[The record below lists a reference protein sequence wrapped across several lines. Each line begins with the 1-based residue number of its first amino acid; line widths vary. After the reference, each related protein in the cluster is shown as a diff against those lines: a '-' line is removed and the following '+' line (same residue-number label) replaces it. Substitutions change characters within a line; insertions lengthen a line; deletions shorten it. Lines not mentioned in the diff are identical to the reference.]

1 MKKRRRGFTALI
13 YTGVSLGVLFLIL
26 YGGGVFLYVFIKKKV
41 LDSVSAALC
50 RPVTYDTYVLNP
62 LGYLRI
68 TGLDARPALKIDEI
82 EVRFDPITLIKDR
95 RIRALDAKGVMLDV
109 DSLVS
114 GIAAKE
120 EPQPGPEGGK
130 PVNYP
135 AFVIERGCIKDAT
148 VSVAG
153 VTYTASEISA
163 QALSR
168 PDTMRFSGSV
178 IGGTSPYTNPDSV
191 SLTVKIHADGVS
203 ITDINGKEEGRY
215 TLEGG
220 RVMVLPSKEVVN
232 IWVARAEA
240 PVGVSVDS
248 VKINIFHEKQYIDVH
263 ATRLSYDT
271 LMAEELR
278 ARIDFGQDSL
288 ITITRGVFYFR
299 ENPVH
304 FKGSLR
310 TDSSLAWTAQLSAP
324 QGLYL
329 PVPGIFFAGEVNGE
343 GEGVKHA
350 SLVLDID
357 TISYREYAVGHL
369 SGPVDIRE
377 WKRFVSPGILVSGPS
392 ITGTIS
398 GWADLSGNLDLA
410 FSLEAIRLE
419 LLSKDVHGLARG
431 SGSLKRERKRI
442 LFSGQ
447 MEFQDCEWK
456 EIALGWAELSVQATP
471 DTFEGWL
478 VAKGLSRGD
487 LMVDSL
493 RLEGAMRGGQG
504 GYTIFGRTRDA
515 WLSSEGTLSISD
527 DAGRLEASRLEMNI
541 RGLGAMK
548 GNGLVVKWRED
559 EVSFSLPRGEVF
571 FGLVSMGGW
580 IRGDSVSLALAVD
593 SADMRVL
600 SSSFAL
606 KDTIEGVVSLYT
618 TLGGTLQK
626 PRIGNITI
634 MARDMEWTFLRA
646 DAGYG
651 EASFSGDTFSLDSLT
666 LIAQDDTLWMSLR
679 FRVRFSLIPFTLK
692 VDTGDAISGVIGVS
706 GGMTP
711 ILGLF
716 EKFVAFE
723 ETRASGRIQIY
734 NKIGNPYLS
743 GKVEFSAPRGVV
755 VPTGTALSGVEAQ
768 ISFQG
773 DALSVH
779 SLKAEAEGGRV
790 EARGTLWYRE
800 GEVPMALD
808 VYLIQFPIY
817 PDPFMEAKVT
827 GGLEV
832 EGTLRRPRVS
842 GDLAVDEA
850 FFYAPLGRKPAPRP
864 PERPNTL
871 KYDIRLHADRKAYF
885 VNELVDLEFSADIIL
900 EKESGAS
907 MTITGDVAVISGYLY
922 FFDRTFEVLEGNL
935 RMTRQTIIDPEMS
948 VKAVN
953 QVAPDTSVYL
963 LLGGTLSKPEITL
976 TSEPPMPTGDI
987 ISLLTIGTTGGAPE
1001 YSMMGER
1008 AVNLAEG
1015 LLSRELRKK
1024 VRLQELEVRTGT
1036 FGGTPQFTIGWYL
1049 TRNLYVKYSTDLENL
1064 ESQYFQVKYFFRP
1077 RVAMYGEKD
1086 EAGVGVGFQYRIR
1099 F

>member
-1 MKKRRRGFTALI
+1 MKKRGLAALV

-26 YGGGVFLYVFIKKKV
+26 YGGAIFLYVFVKKKV
-41 LDSVSAALC
+41 LESVSAALC
-50 RPVTYDTYVLNP
+50 RPVTYETYALNP
-62 LGYLRI
+62 FGYLRI
-68 TGLDARPALKIDEI
+68 TGLDARPALSIDEV

-95 RIRALDAKGVMLDV
+95 RIRTVNARGVNLDV

-114 GIAAKE
+114 GIAAKAAS
-120 EPQPGPEGGK
+120 QPAPAQEK
-130 PVNYP
+130 PVVYP
-135 AFVIERGCIKDAT
+135 VFVIEHGDIRDAS

-153 VTYTASEISA
+153 VVYTATRISA

-178 IGGTSPYTNPDSV
+178 IAGTSPYTNPDSV
-191 SLTVKIHADGVS
+191 SLTVKIHRDGVS
-203 ITDINGKEEGRY
+203 ITDINGGEAGRY

-220 RVMVLPSKEVVN
+220 RVIVLPSRELVN
-232 IWVARAEA
+232 IWVTRAETPTGIA
-240 PVGVSVDS
+240 LDSAKLSIFYERRYMDIYAVRVG
-248 VKINIFHEKQYIDVH
+248 
-263 ATRLSYDT
+263 YDT
-271 LMAEELR
+271 LLAEELR
-278 ARIDFGQDSL
+278 ARVDLGQDSV
-288 ITITRGVFYFR
+288 ITVKRGVFYFR

-304 FKGSLR
+304 FNGSLR
-310 TDSSLAWTAQLSAP
+310 ADSTLAWTAQVSAP

-329 PVPGIFFAGEVNGE
+329 PVAGLFFAGEVSGE
-343 GEGVKHA
+343 GEGARRA
-350 SLVLDID
+350 SLLLDID
-357 TISYREYAVGHL
+357 TISYGEYSVGHL

-377 WKRFVSPGILVSGPS
+377 WKKFSSPGILVAGPS
-392 ITGTIS
+392 ITGSIS
-398 GWADLSGNLDLA
+398 GWADLNGNLDLS
-410 FSLEAIRLE
+410 FSLEALRLE
-419 LLSKDVHGLARG
+419 LLARDLRGLAWG
-431 SGSLKRERKRI
+431 SGNIRRERKRI

-447 MEFQDCEWK
+447 VEFQDCDWK
-456 EIALGWAELSVQATP
+456 EFALDRASLNVQATP
-471 DTFEGWL
+471 DTIEGWL
-478 VAKGLSRGD
+478 VAKGLSRQD
-487 LMVDSL
+487 FVVDSL
-493 RLEGAMRGGQG
+493 RLEGALRGGQG
-504 GYTIFGRTRDA
+504 AYTLFGRTRDS
-515 WLSSEGTLSISD
+515 WLSSEGTLSLSD
-527 DAGRLEASRLEMNI
+527 EAGRLEASRLEMNI
-541 RGLGAMK
+541 RGLGVMK
-548 GNGLVVKWRED
+548 GDGLVVKWQKD
-559 EVSFSLPRGEVF
+559 EISMSLPRGEVF

-580 IRGDSVSLALAVD
+580 IKGDSISLALAVD
-593 SADMRVL
+593 SADMRAL

-606 KDTIEGVVSLYT
+606 KDTIDGVVSLYT
-618 TLGGTLQK
+618 TVSGSLRK

-634 MARDMEWTFLRA
+634 IARDLEWTFLRA

-651 EASFSGDTFSLDSLT
+651 EASLVGDTFSLDSLT
-666 LIAQDDTLWMSLR
+666 LVAQDDTLWMSLR
-679 FRVRFSLIPFTLK
+679 FRLRFSLVPFVLR
-692 VDTGDAISGVIGVS
+692 VDTSDAISGVMGVS

-723 ETRASGRIQIY
+723 ETRASGQVQIY
-734 NKIGNPYLS
+734 NTIGSPYLS
-743 GKVEFSAPRGVV
+743 GKVDFSAPRGVV
-755 VPTGTALSGVEAQ
+755 VPTGTALSGIEAQ

-779 SLKAEAEGGRV
+779 NLKAEAEGGRV
-790 EARGTLWYRE
+790 EARGTLWYRN

-808 VYLIQFPIY
+808 VDLIQFPIY

-827 GGLEV
+827 GGLGV
-832 EGTLRRPRVS
+832 AGTLRRPRVS

-850 FFYAPLGRKPAPRP
+850 FFYAPLGRKPTPRP

-871 KYDIRLHADRKAYF
+871 KYDIRLRADRKAYF
-885 VNELVDLEFSADIIL
+885 VNELVDLEFSADILL
-900 EKESGAS
+900 EKEAGAP
-907 MTITGDVAVISGYLY
+907 MTITGDVTVLSGYLY

-935 RMTRQTIIDPEMS
+935 RMTRQTIIDPEMA

-953 QVAPDTSVYL
+953 EIGPDTSIYL

-1001 YSMMGER
+1001 YSVMGER

-1064 ESQYFQVKYFFRP
+1064 ESQYFQVKYFFKP
-1077 RVAMYGEKD
+1077 KVAMYGEKD